1 MGGTSNERE
10 VSLVSGK
17 NVAESLASLGKY
29 EVVPVVLDSDDLGAL
44 PAGIDACY
52 ITLHGGWGENGGV
65 QAALDARGIPYTG
78 PGAAASRLAMDKIAT
93 KRTLDAAGIP
103 TAAWH
108 VAGEAAVVQDF
119 PCVVKAPR
127 DGSSVGVYLVK
138 RAEDLA
144 AAIADARRIDRE
156 KFGGEGEAIV
166 EAFVPGRE
174 MTVGVIGHEALPVIR
189 AIRSRTRPT
198 CPRCS
203 ASPSPRSTPAA
214 AAASRASTSASRPR
228 GRCTCSSSTPR
239 PA

>member
-10 VSLVSGK
+10 VSLVSGR

-138 RAEDLA
+138 RAT
-144 AAIADARRIDRE
+144 ARSS
-156 KFGGEGEAIV
+156 EAM
-166 EAFVPGRE
+166 AR
-174 MTVGVIGHEALPVIR
+174 LSWR
-189 AIRSRTRPT
+189 RS
-198 CPRCS
+198 S
-203 ASPSPRSTPAA
+203 PAA
-214 AAASRASTSASRPR
+214 R
-228 GRCTCSSSTPR
+228 
-239 PA
+239 